1 MNVNLATRGRIEY
14 QVTSQD
20 ADYGTPVITWTL
32 LAVVWMEVQDVP
44 PSRSESVRQGL
55 EVARNQ
61 TRIRYRYRTDVD
73 SSMRIV
79 ISGPVVRTLQI
90 VAGPMEL
97 GRHEYSEVVAE
108 AIST

>member
-1 MNVNLATRGRIEY
+1 MNPGPLDTRIRIEY
-14 QVTSQD
+14 QVSTQD
-20 ADYGTPVITWTL
+20 DDFGTPIPVWTL
-32 LAVVWMEVQDVP
+32 LAVVWANVQDVL

-79 ISGPVVRTLQI
+79 IGARTLQI
-90 VAGPMEL
+90 VAGPAEL
-97 GRHEYSEVVAE
+97 GRHEYSEVVCESA
-108 AIST
+108 ST

>member
-1 MNVNLATRGRIEY
+1 MNPGPLDTRVRIEY
-14 QVTSQD
+14 QTTTQD

-32 LAVVWMEVQDVP
+32 LAVVWANVQDVM

-61 TRIRYRYRTDVD
+61 TRVRWRYRSDVD

-79 ISGPVVRTLQI
+79 IGSRILQI
-90 VAGPMEL
+90 IAGPAEL
-97 GRHEYSEVVAE
+97 GRHEFNECMCEES
-108 AIST
+108 SS